1 MSADPT
7 ITLSWGLALVD
18 VDGAAPRTL
27 RLAGRLGTRGAAL
40 FREQFARAA
49 ASGRVVHLN
58 LDEVDYISSAGIHAL
73 REAADAQ
80 RAGGGAFEVV
90 SASDPVRVALEL
102 AGVSGLSVSP
112 QAPTSALPSGA
123 R

>member
-7 ITLSWGLALVD
+7 ITLSWGLDLVD
-18 VDGAAPRTL
+18 VAGATSHTL

-40 FREQFARAA
+40 FREQFAVVAA
-49 ASGRVVHLN
+49 PGRVVHLN

-73 REAADAQ
+73 REAADTQ
-80 RAGGGAFEVV
+80 RAGGGGLEVV
-90 SASDPVRVALEL
+90 SASESVRVALEL
-102 AGVSGLSVSP
+102 AGVVELSVAP
-112 QAPTSALPSGA
+112 QASTSALPSGA